1 MGQQGLGRLFDL
13 VAGVAPVDLAG
24 GAVTGNRVHLKNCA
38 GVTVVF
44 FKEAGAAAE
53 PVVLDVQE
61 ADAATS
67 GTIQDLNVI
76 DHYYLKS
83 ETTLDGDETWSK
95 VTQTEASEITPAV
108 SDTQQIL
115 AFYVDAT
122 WLSDG
127 FEWLSV
133 NTADVT
139 TAGQLGSVLYIL
151 HDLTVQRKPE
161 NLANPQ
167 A

>member
-1 MGQQGLGRLFDL
+1 MEGLGRLFDL
-13 VAGVAPVDLAG
+13 ACGVAPVDLAG
-24 GAVTGNRVHLKNCA
+24 GAQTGIRVHLKNCA

-44 FKEAGAAAE
+44 FKEAGAASEATT
-53 PVVLDVQE
+53 LDLQE
-61 ADAATS
+61 HSASTGGTS
-67 GTIQDLNVI
+67 QDLDEV

-83 ETTLDGDETWSK
+83 EATLDNDETWTR
-95 VTQTEASEITPAV
+95 VTQTRASEITPAA

-127 FEWLSV
+127 FEWISV
-133 NTADVT
+133 NTTDTT

-151 HDLTVQRKPE
+151 HDLAVQRRPD
-161 NLANPQ
+161 NLAELLT
-167 A
+167 

>member
-1 MGQQGLGRLFDL
+1 MEGLGRLFDL
-13 VAGVAPVDLAG
+13 AAIVPVVDLAG
-24 GAVTGNRVHLKNCA
+24 GAQTGNRIHLKNCA
-38 GVTVVF
+38 GVTFVLY
-44 FKEAGAAAE
+44 KEAGAASEATTLTVQE
-53 PVVLDVQE
+53 HDAVSSGTSQDLDV
-61 ADAATS
+61 
-67 GTIQDLNVI
+67 V

-95 VTQTEASEITPAV
+95 VTQTAGDITPAA

-127 FEWLSV
+127 FEWISV
-133 NTADVT
+133 NATDTGT
-139 TAGQLGSVLYIL
+139 TAGQLGGIL
-151 HDLTVQRKPE
+151 AIMHDLEVQRAPA